1 LSKELG
7 LYVFNDLFFAEFN
20 LYVIMEVKKIN
31 FLQSYSSIL
40 LLLGGI
46 IAGSIFGL
54 VFGEK
59 VEVIKPLGDIFL
71 NLLFTAII
79 PLIFFT
85 IGSSIANLEQT
96 EKLGKL
102 FVIMILVFLSTLLIS
117 AIVMIFAVYLFPIQ
131 QDIAITKVPFKNIQS
146 GSVGDQIAK
155 LVTVNDFSELL
166 SRKSM
171 LALIIFSFLIGFATL
186 QLREKGTA
194 FRSFLDSGN
203 EVMKQLLNIIM
214 KFAPIGLGAYFAYQ
228 VGIFGPQLFGV
239 YAKPMAVYYAACVFY
254 FFTFFSLYAIIA
266 GGKKAFK
273 VFWSNNITPSLTA
286 IGTCSSIATI
296 PANLEAAQKMGIPE
310 HVRNLVIPLGAPLHK
325 DGSSM
330 SSILK
335 ITFLFAMF
343 GKDFTEP
350 STILLALGITIIVSI
365 VEGGIPNGGYIGE
378 VLAITVYGFPME
390 QALPVAMILGTLV
403 DPIATLLNANGDVIS
418 SMLVSRFSEKPNF
431 KTKK

>member
-1 LSKELG
+1 
-7 LYVFNDLFFAEFN
+7 
-20 LYVIMEVKKIN
+20 MEVKKIN
-31 FLQSYSSIL
+31 FLKSYSSIL

-46 IAGSIFGL
+46 TVGSIFGL
-54 VFGEK
+54 VFKEK
-59 VEVIKPLGDIFL
+59 VEVIKPIGDIFL

-85 IGSSIANLEQT
+85 IASSIASLERT

-102 FVIMILVFLSTLLIS
+102 FVVMITVFLSTVLIS
-117 AIVMIFAVYLFPIQ
+117 GMVMIIAVYIFPIHQ
-131 QDIAITKVPFKNIQS
+131 NVIISKVPLENIQS
-146 GSVGDQIAK
+146 GSIGDQIAQ
-155 LVTVNDFSELL
+155 LLTVNDFFELL

-171 LALIIFSFLIGFATL
+171 LALIIFSFLIGFASL
-186 QLREKGTA
+186 QSGEKGNA

-203 EVMKQLLNIIM
+203 EVMKQLLNMIM
-214 KFAPIGLGAYFAYQ
+214 KLAPIGLGAYFAYQ
-228 VGIFGPQLFGV
+228 VGVFGPQLFGI
-239 YAKPMAVYYAACVFY
+239 YAKPLGVYYGACVFY
-254 FFTFFSLYAIIA
+254 FFVFFSLYAFVA
-266 GGKKAFK
+266 GGKRAFK
-273 VFWSNNITPSLTA
+273 VFWTNNITSSLTA
-286 IGTCSSIATI
+286 VGTCSSIATI
-296 PANLEAAQKMGIPE
+296 PANLDAAEKMGIPK

-343 GKDFTEP
+343 GKDFTSP
-350 STILLALGITIIVSI
+350 STILLALGITVIVSI

-378 VLAITVYGFPME
+378 VLAITVYGLPME

-418 SMLVSRFSEKPNF
+418 SMLVSRFAE
-431 KTKK
+431 KTKW

>member
-1 LSKELG
+1 
-7 LYVFNDLFFAEFN
+7 
-20 LYVIMEVKKIN
+20 MEVKKIN

-40 LLLGGI
+40 WLLGGI
-46 IAGSIFGL
+46 IIGSIFGL
-54 VFGEK
+54 VFGED
-59 VEVIKPLGDIFL
+59 VLIIKPLGDIFL

-85 IGSSIANLEQT
+85 IGSSVANLERT

-102 FVIMILVFLSTLLIS
+102 FVIMLLVFLATILIS
-117 AIVMIFAVYLFPIQ
+117 AIVMICAVYLFPIHE
-131 QDIAITKVPFKNIQS
+131 DIAIAKVPFEEVAS
-146 GSVGDQIAK
+146 GSAGDQIAK
-155 LVTVNDFSELL
+155 LLTANDFFELL

-171 LALIIFSFLIGFATL
+171 LALIIFSFLVGFATL
-186 QLREKGTA
+186 QSGEKGNA
-194 FRSFLDSGN
+194 FKSFLDSGN

-214 KFAPIGLGAYFAYQ
+214 KLAPIGLGAYFAYQ
-228 VGIFGPQLFGV
+228 VGVFGPQLLGV
-239 YAKPMAVYYAACVFY
+239 YAKPMAVYYAACIFY
-254 FFTFFSLYAIIA
+254 FFVFFSLYALVA
-266 GGKKAFK
+266 GGKRAFK
-273 VFWSNNITPSLTA
+273 VFWSNNIMPSLTA
-286 IGTCSSIATI
+286 VGTCSSIATI
-296 PANLEAAQKMGIPE
+296 PANLAAAEKMGIPA

-343 GKDFTEP
+343 GKDFSDP
-350 STILLALGITIIVSI
+350 MTILLALGITVIVSI

-378 VLAITVYGFPME
+378 ILAITVYGFPME

-418 SMLVSRFSEKPNF
+418 SMMVSRFSEK
-431 KTKK
+431 TKW

>member
-1 LSKELG
+1 
-7 LYVFNDLFFAEFN
+7 
-20 LYVIMEVKKIN
+20 MEVKKIN
-31 FLQSYSSIL
+31 FLENYSSIL

-46 IAGSIFGL
+46 IIGSIFGL
-54 VFGEK
+54 VFGED
-59 VEVIKPLGDIFL
+59 VLIIKPLGDIFL

-85 IGSSIANLEQT
+85 IGSSIANLERT

-102 FVIMILVFLSTLLIS
+102 FVIMLLVFLATILIS
-117 AIVMIFAVYLFPIQ
+117 AIVMICAVYLFPIHE
-131 QDIAITKVPFKNIQS
+131 DIAIAKVPFEEIQS

-155 LVTVNDFSELL
+155 LLTANDFFELL

-186 QLREKGTA
+186 QSGEKGNG
-194 FRSFLDSGN
+194 FKSFLDSGN

-239 YAKPMAVYYAACVFY
+239 YAKPMAVYYAACIFY
-254 FFTFFSLYAIIA
+254 FFVFFSLYAFVA
-266 GGKKAFK
+266 GGKRAFK
-273 VFWSNNITPSLTA
+273 VFWSNNIAPSLTA
-286 IGTCSSIATI
+286 VGTCSSIATI
-296 PANLEAAQKMGIPE
+296 PANLDAAEKMGIPA

-343 GKDFTEP
+343 GKDFTDP
-350 STILLALGITIIVSI
+350 MTILLALGITVVVSI

-378 VLAITVYGFPME
+378 ILAITVYGFPME

-403 DPIATLLNANGDVIS
+403 DPIATLLNANGDVIC
-418 SMLVSRFSEKPNF
+418 SMMVSRFSEK
-431 KTKK
+431 TKW

>member
-1 LSKELG
+1 
-7 LYVFNDLFFAEFN
+7 
-20 LYVIMEVKKIN
+20 MEVKKIN
-31 FLQSYSSIL
+31 FLENYSSIL

-46 IAGSIFGL
+46 IIGSIFGL

-59 VEVIKPLGDIFL
+59 VLIIKPLGDIFL

-85 IGSSIANLEQT
+85 IGSSIANLERT

-102 FVIMILVFLSTLLIS
+102 FVIMILVFLSTILIS
-117 AIVMIFAVYLFPIQ
+117 ALVMICAVYLFPIH
-131 QDIAITKVPFKNIQS
+131 QDIAITKIPFEEIES
-146 GSVGDQIAK
+146 GSAGDQIAK
-155 LVTVNDFSELL
+155 LLTANDFFELL

-186 QLREKGTA
+186 QSGEKGNA
-194 FRSFLDSGN
+194 FKSFLDSGN

-239 YAKPMAVYYAACVFY
+239 YAKPMAVYYAACIFY
-254 FFTFFSLYAIIA
+254 FFVFFSLYAFVA
-266 GGKKAFK
+266 GGKRAFN

-296 PANLEAAQKMGIPE
+296 PANLDAAQKMGIPS
-310 HVRNLVIPLGAPLHK
+310 HVRNLVIPLGAPLYK

-343 GKDFTEP
+343 GKDFTDP
-350 STILLALGITIIVSI
+350 MTILLALGITVIVSI

-378 VLAITVYGFPME
+378 ILAITVYGFPME

-403 DPIATLLNANGDVIS
+403 DPIATLLNANGDIIC
-418 SMLVSRFSEKPNF
+418 SMMVSRFSEK
-431 KTKK
+431 TKWV

>member
-1 LSKELG
+1 
-7 LYVFNDLFFAEFN
+7 
-20 LYVIMEVKKIN
+20 MEVKKIN

-40 LLLGGI
+40 WLLGGI
-46 IAGSIFGL
+46 IIGSIFGL
-54 VFGEK
+54 IFGED
-59 VEVIKPLGDIFL
+59 VLIIKPLGDIFL

-85 IGSSIANLEQT
+85 IGSSIANLERT

-102 FVIMILVFLSTLLIS
+102 FVIMVLVFLATILIS
-117 AIVMIFAVYLFPIQ
+117 AIVMICAVYLFPIHE
-131 QDIAITKVPFKNIQS
+131 DIAIAKVPFEEVVS
-146 GSVGDQIAK
+146 GSAGDQIAK
-155 LVTVNDFSELL
+155 LLTANDFFELL

-171 LALIIFSFLIGFATL
+171 LALIIFSFLVGFATL
-186 QLREKGTA
+186 QSGERGNA
-194 FRSFLDSGN
+194 FKSFLDSGN

-214 KFAPIGLGAYFAYQ
+214 KSAPIGLGAYFAYQ

-239 YAKPMAVYYAACVFY
+239 YAKPMAVYYGACIFY
-254 FFTFFSLYAIIA
+254 FFVFFSLYALVS
-266 GGKKAFK
+266 GGKRAFK

-286 IGTCSSIATI
+286 VGTCSSIATI
-296 PANLEAAQKMGIPE
+296 PANLDAAEKMGIPA

-343 GKDFTEP
+343 GKDFTDP
-350 STILLALGITIIVSI
+350 MTILLALGITVVVSI

-378 VLAITVYGFPME
+378 ILAITVYGFPME

-403 DPIATLLNANGDVIS
+403 DPIATLLNANGDVIC
-418 SMLVSRFSEKPNF
+418 SMMVSRFSEK
-431 KTKK
+431 TKW

>member
-1 LSKELG
+1 
-7 LYVFNDLFFAEFN
+7 
-20 LYVIMEVKKIN
+20 MEVKKIN

-40 LLLGGI
+40 WLLGGI
-46 IAGSIFGL
+46 IIGSVFGL
-54 VFGEK
+54 VFGED
-59 VEVIKPLGDIFL
+59 VLIIKPLGDIFL

-85 IGSSIANLEQT
+85 IGSSVANLERT

-102 FVIMILVFLSTLLIS
+102 FVIMLLVFLATILIS
-117 AIVMIFAVYLFPIQ
+117 AIVMICAVYLFPIHE
-131 QDIAITKVPFKNIQS
+131 DIAIAKVPFEEVAS
-146 GSVGDQIAK
+146 GSAGDQIAK
-155 LVTVNDFSELL
+155 LLTANDFFELL

-171 LALIIFSFLIGFATL
+171 LALIIFSFLVGFATL
-186 QLREKGTA
+186 QSGEKGNA
-194 FRSFLDSGN
+194 FKSFLDSGN
-203 EVMKQLLNIIM
+203 EVMKQLLSIIM

-228 VGIFGPQLFGV
+228 VGVFGPQLLGV

-254 FFTFFSLYAIIA
+254 FFVFFSLYALVA
-266 GGKKAFK
+266 GGKRAFN
-273 VFWSNNITPSLTA
+273 VFWSNNIMPSLTA
-286 IGTCSSIATI
+286 VGTCSSIATI
-296 PANLEAAQKMGIPE
+296 PANLAAAEKMGIPA

-343 GKDFTEP
+343 GKDFSDP
-350 STILLALGITIIVSI
+350 MTILLALGITVIVSI

-378 VLAITVYGFPME
+378 ILAITVYGFPME

-403 DPIATLLNANGDVIS
+403 DPIATLLNANGDVIC
-418 SMLVSRFSEKPNF
+418 SMMVSRFSEK
-431 KTKK
+431 TKW

>member
-1 LSKELG
+1 
-7 LYVFNDLFFAEFN
+7 
-20 LYVIMEVKKIN
+20 MEVKKIN
-31 FLQSYSSIL
+31 FIQNYSSIL

-46 IAGSIFGL
+46 IIGSVFGL

-59 VEVIKPLGDIFL
+59 VLVIKPLGDIFL

-85 IGSSIANLEQT
+85 IGSSIANLEKT
-96 EKLGKL
+96 ERLGKL
-102 FVIMILVFLSTLLIS
+102 FIIMVLVFLMTILIS
-117 AIVMIFAVYLFPIQ
+117 AIVMICAVYLFPIH
-131 QDIAITKVPFKNIQS
+131 QDIAITQVAVEKIES
-146 GSVGDQIAK
+146 GSVGDQITK
-155 LVTVNDFSELL
+155 LLTANDFFELL

-186 QLREKGTA
+186 QCGEKGNA
-194 FRSFLDSGN
+194 FKSFLDSGN

-214 KFAPIGLGAYFAYQ
+214 KLAPIGLGAYFAYQ
-228 VGIFGPQLFGV
+228 VGIFGPQLLGI
-239 YAKPMAVYYAACVFY
+239 YAKPMGVYYAACIFY
-254 FFTFFSLYAIIA
+254 FFVFFSLYALAA
-266 GGKKAFK
+266 GGKRAFK

-286 IGTCSSIATI
+286 VGTCSSIATI
-296 PANLEAAQKMGIPE
+296 PANLDAAQKMGIPS

-343 GKDFTEP
+343 GKDFTDTM
-350 STILLALGITIIVSI
+350 TILLALGITVIVSI

-378 VLAITVYGFPME
+378 ILAITVYGFPME

-403 DPIATLLNANGDVIS
+403 DPIATLLNANGDVIC
-418 SMLVSRFSEKPNF
+418 SMMVSRFSEK
-431 KTKK
+431 TKW

>member
-1 LSKELG
+1 
-7 LYVFNDLFFAEFN
+7 
-20 LYVIMEVKKIN
+20 MEVKKIN
-31 FLQSYSSIL
+31 FLKSYSSVL

-46 IAGSIFGL
+46 TLGSIFGL
-54 VFGEK
+54 VFKEK
-59 VEVIKPLGDIFL
+59 VAVIKPLGDIFL

-79 PLIFFT
+79 PLVFFT
-85 IGSSIANLEQT
+85 ITSSIANLEKT
-96 EKLGKL
+96 EKLGRL
-102 FVIMILVFLSTLLIS
+102 FVIMITVFLATLLIS
-117 AIVMIFAVYLFPIQ
+117 AIVMIIAVSLFPIHEN
-131 QDIAITKVPFKNIQS
+131 IIITKIPLENIKS
-146 GSVGDQIAK
+146 GSVGDQIAQ
-155 LVTVNDFSELL
+155 LLTTNDFYELL

-186 QLREKGTA
+186 QSGEKGNA
-194 FRSFLDSGN
+194 FKSFLDSGN
-203 EVMKQLLNIIM
+203 EVMKQLLTMIM
-214 KFAPIGLGAYFAYQ
+214 KLAPIGLGAYFAYQ
-228 VGIFGPQLFGV
+228 VSYYGPQLFGV
-239 YAKPMAVYYAACVFY
+239 YAKPLGVYYTACVFY
-254 FFTFFSLYAIIA
+254 FFVFFSLYALVA
-266 GGKKAFK
+266 GGKRAFV

-296 PANLEAAQKMGIPE
+296 PANLVAAEKMGIPK

-343 GKDFTEP
+343 GKDFTSP

-378 VLAITVYGFPME
+378 VLAITVYGLPME

-403 DPIATLLNANGDVIS
+403 DPIATLLNANGDVIC
-418 SMLVSRFSEKPNF
+418 SMMVSRFSEK
-431 KTKK
+431 TKW